1 MAFKKVIISRIA
13 EEEIGRYFE
22 KYLFYGYR
30 TDMPVRAFNY
40 SRMRSILTNIEACF
54 DDIYIINGK
63 KYIDLEGIGTVEF
76 SMEDN
81 QSEILIKNVYFKNP

>member
-1 MAFKKVIISRIA
+1 MAFKKVIISRVA
-13 EEEIGRYFE
+13 EETIGRYFE
-22 KYLFYGYR
+22 KYLFYGYW
-30 TDMPVRAFNY
+30 TDLPIRAFNY
-40 SRMRSILTNIEACF
+40 SRMRSILANIEAFF
-54 DDIYIINGK
+54 DDIYIIKGK